1 MADKRKTF
9 NGDKYERQ
17 HNRNLNAIQR
27 KLRKIYE
34 SAADEAANI
43 AMLVGA
49 LGDDEYFHF
58 DNYPITK
65 QRIRE
70 LMQGLGEQ
78 TEAVVVNGVRA
89 EWALAND
96 KNDALC
102 AFVLGDKINLSF
114 EEQRKYFRN
123 NNAAREAFLERAEKG
138 MNLSQRVWKYTADYK
153 AEIEAG
159 LSLGLGKGKDA
170 RALARE
176 LKRNL
181 QNPDKLFRR
190 VRDKYGILRLSK
202 EAKNYHPGQGV
213 YRSSYKNALRL
224 AVTETNM
231 AYRTA
236 DYQRYQQFDFI
247 VGVEVHLS
255 KTNHP
260 VPDICDHLQGRYPKD
275 FKFVGWH
282 PFCRCITTS
291 ILDLSSDPKQ
301 IENTKRIMRGE
312 STSPYESENF
322 VADVPPAFKK
332 WVADNKDRLLYGKS
346 VPYFLSDNPAYAV
359 DAMPSSVQM
368 EFWDKLT
375 APRIAEPSLPTETQQ
390 RTYSPFKMTDNIFN
404 DLKDRRIIQDFGS
417 VEDWESSLANG
428 FNPEKVYNDIQAK
441 VTQLGSNLTRCV
453 VTNRYCD
460 NGEFRVLMGGDGW
473 EIQRAFGR
481 EKDGTFTV
489 EHRYFEIEKTLQ
501 GKGLSKTVLRTFYE
515 EYRAMGVDKIGVHAN
530 IDVGGYTWARYGF
543 QAESRNDV
551 KYAIKWGALN
561 PTQKGYIEKM
571 IDDWYSTRPDDS
583 PFPIKKIADLTYG
596 RTALLGQDWMGTLDL
611 RDAAQRAVFEKYLGI

>member
-70 LMQGLGEQ
+70 LLQELGEQ

-301 IENTKRIMRGE
+301 IENVPNNFTKWVEDNHERAKGWAQAPYFIRDNRKYVGEFVTNTYDQYEKKFTRAHKTKPAMEMANKVLSSRYPQIANTELAAIYHYTRGDLPAFRHLNNQLRKGNPKE
-312 STSPYESENF
+312 FNIAFATLMERGLQQIKPVATTTYRTIRLNKTQLKNWIEMAKNKSETIFDGFTSTSFSRDIIENF
-322 VADVPPAFKK
+322 AKNKK
-332 WVADNKDRLLYGKS
+332 GRKNNENDIMLIIKGKNGHPIENIS
-346 VPYFLSDNPAYAV
+346 QFGTLNNG
-359 DAMPSSVQM
+359 
-368 EFWDKLT
+368 
-375 APRIAEPSLPTETQQ
+375 LPNQ
-390 RTYSPFKMTDNIFN
+390 REVVFSHGTKFRVISQKQIT
-404 DLKDRRIIQDFGS
+404 GS
-417 VEDWESSLANG
+417 VC
-428 FNPEKVYNDIQAK
+428 KY
-441 VTQLGSNLTRCV
+441 
-453 VTNRYCD
+453 
-460 NGEFRVLMGGDGW
+460 EFILC
-473 EIQRAFGR
+473 
-481 EKDGTFTV
+481 
-489 EHRYFEIEKTLQ
+489 
-501 GKGLSKTVLRTFYE
+501 E
-515 EYRAMGVDKIGVHAN
+515 E
-530 IDVGGYTWARYGF
+530 
-543 QAESRNDV
+543 
-551 KYAIKWGALN
+551 
-561 PTQKGYIEKM
+561 
-571 IDDWYSTRPDDS
+571 
-583 PFPIKKIADLTYG
+583 
-596 RTALLGQDWMGTLDL
+596 
-611 RDAAQRAVFEKYLGI
+611 